1 MKLVRRSHHWFHNG
15 TARLSACLALFE
27 VSRCDVDSMASIT
40 AAEEDI
46 VVSAVHATLPRFIDG
61 VFSKTDIFKGAILL
75 DRLTLVTLLF

>member
-1 MKLVRRSHHWFHNG
+1 MFHNA